1 MNYCAAAREDEM
13 AATTNSGA
21 AALAGKITMPGTIA
35 SEMPDPAKILY
46 GTREPPPF
54 AKGNIFPLEWRVET
68 PKMLEIYD
76 SSRDPGW
83 SPNKLPWNTL
93 DRNKFTLDQRY
104 AMAYWWS
111 LLSVFDS
118 SGPAVFARAMIHTYE
133 AHEEDPVRKCFF
145 SVTRDEVNHEE
156 VCQRAIHALTP
167 NGPLGYEPETP
178 LGKLA
183 RNNTLW
189 LYHNGGRY
197 WEGYK
202 KAVGRYPLAILFT
215 SFLMGEVAAAT
226 LFHGMYQK
234 TTIPV
239 FKEAFRCVGKDEAR
253 HMGICLAIL
262 DRLLPTLTDEMRHQ
276 ITKQLRAGYVFLS
289 GVLYEPP
296 EQFWELPET
305 WRPAHRMLEDTAR
318 EAGLGVL
325 SLEERREN
333 WRAAVLKMKGLLD
346 QHGVEFPAI
355 PEIGIDGKTV
365 AFDVEDMIPVF

>member
-1 MNYCAAAREDEM
+1 M
-13 AATTNSGA
+13 AASTTPGA
-21 AALAGKITMPGTIA
+21 AALAGKMTMPGTIA
-35 SEMPDPAKILY
+35 SEMPDPAKLLF
-46 GTREPPPF
+46 GTSEPPPF
-54 AKGNIFPLEWRVET
+54 APGNIFPLEWRVET

-76 SSRDPGW
+76 ASRDPGW
-83 SPNKLPWNTL
+83 SPNKLPWNTF

-133 AHEEDPVRKCFF
+133 SHEEDPVRKCFF

-156 VCQRAIHALTP
+156 VCQRAIEALTP
-167 NGPLGYEPETP
+167 GGPLGYEPETP

-197 WEGYK
+197 WDGYK

-262 DRLLPTLTDEMRHQ
+262 DRLLPKLTDEMRHQ

-296 EQFWELPET
+296 DQFWELPET
-305 WRPAHRMLEDTAR
+305 WRPAHRMLEDKAR
-318 EAGLGVL
+318 EAGLGIL
-325 SLEERREN
+325 TLEERKEN
-333 WRAAVLKMKGLLD
+333 WRAAVLKMKALLD

>member
-1 MNYCAAAREDEM
+1 M
-13 AATTNSGA
+13 AAKPSA
-21 AALAGKITMPGTIA
+21 SAEQLAGGLRTPPTNPR
-35 SEMPDPAKILY
+35 EMPDPMKILFEV
-46 GTREPPPF
+46 REPPPF

-76 SSRDPGW
+76 ASRDPGW
-83 SPNKLPWNTL
+83 APNKLPWNTL
-93 DRNKFTLDQRY
+93 DPNAFTADQRY
-104 AMAYWWS
+104 ALAYWWS

-156 VCQRAIHALTP
+156 ICQRAIQMLTP
-167 NGPLGYEPETP
+167 GGPLGYEPETP
-178 LGKLA
+178 IGKLA
-183 RNNTLW
+183 RNNVLW

-262 DRLLPTLTDEMRHQ
+262 DRLLPLLTDEMRLQ

-296 EQFWELPET
+296 ALFWELPDT
-305 WRPAHRMLEDTAR
+305 WRPAHRMLEDVAR
-318 EAGLGVL
+318 EAGLGIL
-325 SLEERREN
+325 TLEERRDN

-365 AFDVEDMIPVF
+365 AFDPEDLIPVF

>member
-1 MNYCAAAREDEM
+1 
-13 AATTNSGA
+13 
-21 AALAGKITMPGTIA
+21 
-35 SEMPDPAKILY
+35 
-46 GTREPPPF
+46 
-54 AKGNIFPLEWRVET
+54 
-68 PKMLEIYD
+68 
-76 SSRDPGW
+76 
-83 SPNKLPWNTL
+83 
-93 DRNKFTLDQRY
+93 
-104 AMAYWWS
+104 
-111 LLSVFDS
+111 
-118 SGPAVFARAMIHTYE
+118 
-133 AHEEDPVRKCFF
+133 
-145 SVTRDEVNHEE
+145 
-156 VCQRAIHALTP
+156 
-167 NGPLGYEPETP
+167 
-178 LGKLA
+178 
-183 RNNTLW
+183 
-189 LYHNGGRY
+189 
-197 WEGYK
+197 
-202 KAVGRYPLAILFT
+202 
-215 SFLMGEVAAAT
+215 MGEVAAAT

-262 DRLLPTLTDEMRHQ
+262 DRLLPKLTDEMRLQ

-318 EAGLGVL
+318 EAGLGIL
-325 SLEERREN
+325 TLEERKEN

>member
-1 MNYCAAAREDEM
+1 M
-13 AATTNSGA
+13 AANPA
-21 AALAGKITMPGTIA
+21 ASAEQLAGGLRTPPTTPR
-35 SEMPDPAKILY
+35 EMPDPMKMLY
-46 GTREPPPF
+46 ETREPPPF
-54 AKGNIFPLEWRVET
+54 AEGNIFPLEWRIET

-83 SPNKLPWNTL
+83 APNRLPWNTL
-93 DRNKFTLDQRY
+93 DPKAFTADQRY
-104 AMAYWWS
+104 ALAYWWS

-156 VCQRAIHALTP
+156 ICQRAIQALTP
-167 NGPLGYEPETP
+167 GGPLGYEPETP

-183 RNNTLW
+183 RNNVMW

-226 LFHGMYQK
+226 LFHGMYQR

-262 DRLLPTLTDEMRHQ
+262 DRLLPQLTDDMRAQ

-305 WRPAHRMLEDTAR
+305 WRPAHRMLEDVAR
-318 EAGLGVL
+318 EAGLGIL
-325 SLEERREN
+325 SLDERREN

-346 QHGVEFPAI
+346 KHRVEFPAI

-365 AFDVEDMIPVF
+365 SFDPEDLIPVF